1 MAAFMQAWRNAF
13 QKQLSTTVDVYG
25 VTLAR
30 FIFALPLA
38 LIYIS
43 CLYHFQPLTESVHFN
58 LRFAIYVLIA
68 ALSQIAATAL
78 MVQLFK
84 QKNYAIGVGLAKSEA
99 VLAAIIAVVFL
110 SDHLSLLGWFGVAVG
125 GFAVFLMSKGRDFS
139 DFSVQTLCIGI
150 GSGLCFAITSLLVR
164 EASLELDNL
173 PFIHRAAWV
182 LLMVI
187 ATQCCLL
194 LMYLGIFRRAT
205 LWAMWQRIGLTFRV
219 SLCSFLAS
227 LGWFSAMSMQSV
239 PIVKTLGQV
248 EIIFSMLI
256 SAYFFKEKLARAE
269 HLGILLVVIAAFLL
283 QALASKCFDE
293 IWHPSYFIA
302 YGGGSLIIFAL
313 AFFLYRKYFQCR
325 LTESGVLAMGASMSN
340 TGFIGTAILTMLIG
354 QHAAIYL
361 SLTLIIENLLI
372 VALTLVIAEVGMQQH
387 QVTSQL
393 LKQTLYNVIKNP
405 VILSIVLGMLC
416 VILNIQ
422 LPFYVVQ
429 VLEMLGKTAS
439 PIALFVI
446 GASLVGMSLKSL
458 NMQSVILVG
467 FKIVLMPLTI
477 FVLFSILPNVSQ
489 EMLYAGTLLA
499 ALPMPIVLGILGQ
512 NYGLSDKALTA
523 LMLST
528 IFGFIGISSLIALWW

>member
-1 MAAFMQAWRNAF
+1 MTITWILFTLMAAFMQAWRNAF

-139 DFSVQTLCIGI
+139 DFSVPTLCIGI

-187 ATQCCLL
+187 GTQCFLL

-269 HLGILLVVIAAFLL
+269 HLGIVLVVVAAFLV
-283 QALASKCFDE
+283 
-293 IWHPSYFIA
+293 IWA
-302 YGGGSLIIFAL
+302 
-313 AFFLYRKYFQCR
+313 
-325 LTESGVLAMGASMSN
+325 
-340 TGFIGTAILTMLIG
+340 
-354 QHAAIYL
+354 
-361 SLTLIIENLLI
+361 
-372 VALTLVIAEVGMQQH
+372 
-387 QVTSQL
+387 
-393 LKQTLYNVIKNP
+393 
-405 VILSIVLGMLC
+405 
-416 VILNIQ
+416 
-422 LPFYVVQ
+422 
-429 VLEMLGKTAS
+429 
-439 PIALFVI
+439 
-446 GASLVGMSLKSL
+446 
-458 NMQSVILVG
+458 
-467 FKIVLMPLTI
+467 
-477 FVLFSILPNVSQ
+477 
-489 EMLYAGTLLA
+489 
-499 ALPMPIVLGILGQ
+499 
-512 NYGLSDKALTA
+512 
-523 LMLST
+523 
-528 IFGFIGISSLIALWW
+528 

>member
-1 MAAFMQAWRNAF
+1 MTITWILFTLMAAFMQAWRNAF

-38 LIYIS
+38 LIYIN
-43 CLYHFQPLTESVHFN
+43 CLYHFQPVIESVHFN
-58 LRFAIYVLIA
+58 LHFAIYVLIA

-164 EASLELDNL
+164 EASLELTNL

-187 ATQCCLL
+187 GTQCFLL

-269 HLGILLVVIAAFLL
+269 HLGIVLVVIAAFLV
-283 QALASKCFDE
+283 
-293 IWHPSYFIA
+293 IWA
-302 YGGGSLIIFAL
+302 
-313 AFFLYRKYFQCR
+313 
-325 LTESGVLAMGASMSN
+325 
-340 TGFIGTAILTMLIG
+340 
-354 QHAAIYL
+354 
-361 SLTLIIENLLI
+361 
-372 VALTLVIAEVGMQQH
+372 
-387 QVTSQL
+387 
-393 LKQTLYNVIKNP
+393 
-405 VILSIVLGMLC
+405 
-416 VILNIQ
+416 
-422 LPFYVVQ
+422 
-429 VLEMLGKTAS
+429 
-439 PIALFVI
+439 
-446 GASLVGMSLKSL
+446 
-458 NMQSVILVG
+458 
-467 FKIVLMPLTI
+467 
-477 FVLFSILPNVSQ
+477 
-489 EMLYAGTLLA
+489 
-499 ALPMPIVLGILGQ
+499 
-512 NYGLSDKALTA
+512 
-523 LMLST
+523 
-528 IFGFIGISSLIALWW
+528 

>member
-1 MAAFMQAWRNAF
+1 MAITWILFTFMAAFMQAWRNAF

-38 LIYIS
+38 LIYIN
-43 CLYHFQPLTESVHFN
+43 CLYHFQPVTESVHFN

-110 SDHLSLLGWFGVAVG
+110 SDHLSFLGWFGVAVG

-139 DFSVQTLCIGI
+139 DFSIQTLCIGI

-187 ATQCCLL
+187 GTQCFLL

-269 HLGILLVVIAAFLL
+269 RLGIVLVVIAAFLV
-283 QALASKCFDE
+283 
-293 IWHPSYFIA
+293 IWA
-302 YGGGSLIIFAL
+302 
-313 AFFLYRKYFQCR
+313 
-325 LTESGVLAMGASMSN
+325 
-340 TGFIGTAILTMLIG
+340 
-354 QHAAIYL
+354 
-361 SLTLIIENLLI
+361 
-372 VALTLVIAEVGMQQH
+372 
-387 QVTSQL
+387 
-393 LKQTLYNVIKNP
+393 
-405 VILSIVLGMLC
+405 
-416 VILNIQ
+416 
-422 LPFYVVQ
+422 
-429 VLEMLGKTAS
+429 
-439 PIALFVI
+439 
-446 GASLVGMSLKSL
+446 
-458 NMQSVILVG
+458 
-467 FKIVLMPLTI
+467 
-477 FVLFSILPNVSQ
+477 
-489 EMLYAGTLLA
+489 
-499 ALPMPIVLGILGQ
+499 
-512 NYGLSDKALTA
+512 
-523 LMLST
+523 
-528 IFGFIGISSLIALWW
+528 

>member
-1 MAAFMQAWRNAF
+1 MTITWILFTLMAAFMQAWRNAF

-43 CLYHFQPLTESVHFN
+43 CLYHFQPVTDSVHFN

-187 ATQCCLL
+187 GTQCFLL

-269 HLGILLVVIAAFLL
+269 HLGIVLVVVAAFLV
-283 QALASKCFDE
+283 
-293 IWHPSYFIA
+293 IWA
-302 YGGGSLIIFAL
+302 
-313 AFFLYRKYFQCR
+313 
-325 LTESGVLAMGASMSN
+325 
-340 TGFIGTAILTMLIG
+340 
-354 QHAAIYL
+354 
-361 SLTLIIENLLI
+361 
-372 VALTLVIAEVGMQQH
+372 
-387 QVTSQL
+387 
-393 LKQTLYNVIKNP
+393 
-405 VILSIVLGMLC
+405 
-416 VILNIQ
+416 
-422 LPFYVVQ
+422 
-429 VLEMLGKTAS
+429 
-439 PIALFVI
+439 
-446 GASLVGMSLKSL
+446 
-458 NMQSVILVG
+458 
-467 FKIVLMPLTI
+467 
-477 FVLFSILPNVSQ
+477 
-489 EMLYAGTLLA
+489 
-499 ALPMPIVLGILGQ
+499 
-512 NYGLSDKALTA
+512 
-523 LMLST
+523 
-528 IFGFIGISSLIALWW
+528 

>member
-43 CLYHFQPLTESVHFN
+43 CLYHFQPVTDSVHFN

-125 GFAVFLMSKGRDFS
+125 GFAVFLMSKGRGFS

-187 ATQCCLL
+187 GTQCFLL

-269 HLGILLVVIAAFLL
+269 HLGIVLVVIAAFLV
-283 QALASKCFDE
+283 
-293 IWHPSYFIA
+293 IWA
-302 YGGGSLIIFAL
+302 
-313 AFFLYRKYFQCR
+313 
-325 LTESGVLAMGASMSN
+325 
-340 TGFIGTAILTMLIG
+340 
-354 QHAAIYL
+354 
-361 SLTLIIENLLI
+361 
-372 VALTLVIAEVGMQQH
+372 
-387 QVTSQL
+387 
-393 LKQTLYNVIKNP
+393 
-405 VILSIVLGMLC
+405 
-416 VILNIQ
+416 
-422 LPFYVVQ
+422 
-429 VLEMLGKTAS
+429 
-439 PIALFVI
+439 
-446 GASLVGMSLKSL
+446 
-458 NMQSVILVG
+458 
-467 FKIVLMPLTI
+467 
-477 FVLFSILPNVSQ
+477 
-489 EMLYAGTLLA
+489 
-499 ALPMPIVLGILGQ
+499 
-512 NYGLSDKALTA
+512 
-523 LMLST
+523 
-528 IFGFIGISSLIALWW
+528 

>member
-38 LIYIS
+38 LLYIS
-43 CLYHFQPLTESVHFN
+43 CLYHFQPVTDSVHFN

-187 ATQCCLL
+187 GTQCFLL

-227 LGWFSAMSMQSV
+227 LGWFSAMSIQSV

-269 HLGILLVVIAAFLL
+269 HLGIVLVVVAAFLV
-283 QALASKCFDE
+283 
-293 IWHPSYFIA
+293 IWA
-302 YGGGSLIIFAL
+302 
-313 AFFLYRKYFQCR
+313 
-325 LTESGVLAMGASMSN
+325 
-340 TGFIGTAILTMLIG
+340 
-354 QHAAIYL
+354 
-361 SLTLIIENLLI
+361 
-372 VALTLVIAEVGMQQH
+372 
-387 QVTSQL
+387 
-393 LKQTLYNVIKNP
+393 
-405 VILSIVLGMLC
+405 
-416 VILNIQ
+416 
-422 LPFYVVQ
+422 
-429 VLEMLGKTAS
+429 
-439 PIALFVI
+439 
-446 GASLVGMSLKSL
+446 
-458 NMQSVILVG
+458 
-467 FKIVLMPLTI
+467 
-477 FVLFSILPNVSQ
+477 
-489 EMLYAGTLLA
+489 
-499 ALPMPIVLGILGQ
+499 
-512 NYGLSDKALTA
+512 
-523 LMLST
+523 
-528 IFGFIGISSLIALWW
+528 

>member
-43 CLYHFQPLTESVHFN
+43 CLYHFKPVTESVHFN

-84 QKNYAIGVGLAKSEA
+84 QRNYAIGVGLAKSEA

-139 DFSVQTLCIGI
+139 DFSVPTLCIGI

-164 EASLELDNL
+164 EASLELTNL

-187 ATQCCLL
+187 GTQCFLL

-269 HLGILLVVIAAFLL
+269 HLGIVLVVIAAFLV
-283 QALASKCFDE
+283 
-293 IWHPSYFIA
+293 IWA
-302 YGGGSLIIFAL
+302 
-313 AFFLYRKYFQCR
+313 
-325 LTESGVLAMGASMSN
+325 
-340 TGFIGTAILTMLIG
+340 
-354 QHAAIYL
+354 
-361 SLTLIIENLLI
+361 
-372 VALTLVIAEVGMQQH
+372 
-387 QVTSQL
+387 
-393 LKQTLYNVIKNP
+393 
-405 VILSIVLGMLC
+405 
-416 VILNIQ
+416 
-422 LPFYVVQ
+422 
-429 VLEMLGKTAS
+429 
-439 PIALFVI
+439 
-446 GASLVGMSLKSL
+446 
-458 NMQSVILVG
+458 
-467 FKIVLMPLTI
+467 
-477 FVLFSILPNVSQ
+477 
-489 EMLYAGTLLA
+489 
-499 ALPMPIVLGILGQ
+499 
-512 NYGLSDKALTA
+512 
-523 LMLST
+523 
-528 IFGFIGISSLIALWW
+528 

>member
-1 MAAFMQAWRNAF
+1 MTITWILFTLMAAFMQAWRNAF

-43 CLYHFQPLTESVHFN
+43 CLYHFQPVTESVHFN

-110 SDHLSLLGWFGVAVG
+110 SDHLSLLGWLGVAVG

-187 ATQCCLL
+187 GTQCCLL

-269 HLGILLVVIAAFLL
+269 HLGIVLVVVAAFLV
-283 QALASKCFDE
+283 
-293 IWHPSYFIA
+293 IWA
-302 YGGGSLIIFAL
+302 
-313 AFFLYRKYFQCR
+313 
-325 LTESGVLAMGASMSN
+325 
-340 TGFIGTAILTMLIG
+340 
-354 QHAAIYL
+354 
-361 SLTLIIENLLI
+361 
-372 VALTLVIAEVGMQQH
+372 
-387 QVTSQL
+387 
-393 LKQTLYNVIKNP
+393 
-405 VILSIVLGMLC
+405 
-416 VILNIQ
+416 
-422 LPFYVVQ
+422 
-429 VLEMLGKTAS
+429 
-439 PIALFVI
+439 
-446 GASLVGMSLKSL
+446 
-458 NMQSVILVG
+458 
-467 FKIVLMPLTI
+467 
-477 FVLFSILPNVSQ
+477 
-489 EMLYAGTLLA
+489 
-499 ALPMPIVLGILGQ
+499 
-512 NYGLSDKALTA
+512 
-523 LMLST
+523 
-528 IFGFIGISSLIALWW
+528 

>member
-43 CLYHFQPLTESVHFN
+43 CLYHFQPITESVHFN

-187 ATQCCLL
+187 GTQCFLL

-269 HLGILLVVIAAFLL
+269 HLGIVLVVIAAFLV
-283 QALASKCFDE
+283 
-293 IWHPSYFIA
+293 IWA
-302 YGGGSLIIFAL
+302 
-313 AFFLYRKYFQCR
+313 
-325 LTESGVLAMGASMSN
+325 
-340 TGFIGTAILTMLIG
+340 
-354 QHAAIYL
+354 
-361 SLTLIIENLLI
+361 
-372 VALTLVIAEVGMQQH
+372 
-387 QVTSQL
+387 
-393 LKQTLYNVIKNP
+393 
-405 VILSIVLGMLC
+405 
-416 VILNIQ
+416 
-422 LPFYVVQ
+422 
-429 VLEMLGKTAS
+429 
-439 PIALFVI
+439 
-446 GASLVGMSLKSL
+446 
-458 NMQSVILVG
+458 
-467 FKIVLMPLTI
+467 
-477 FVLFSILPNVSQ
+477 
-489 EMLYAGTLLA
+489 
-499 ALPMPIVLGILGQ
+499 
-512 NYGLSDKALTA
+512 
-523 LMLST
+523 
-528 IFGFIGISSLIALWW
+528 

>member
-43 CLYHFQPLTESVHFN
+43 CLYHFQPVTESVHFN

-187 ATQCCLL
+187 GTQCFLL
-194 LMYLGIFRRAT
+194 LMYLGLFRRAT

-269 HLGILLVVIAAFLL
+269 HLGIVLVVIAAFLV
-283 QALASKCFDE
+283 
-293 IWHPSYFIA
+293 IWA
-302 YGGGSLIIFAL
+302 
-313 AFFLYRKYFQCR
+313 
-325 LTESGVLAMGASMSN
+325 
-340 TGFIGTAILTMLIG
+340 
-354 QHAAIYL
+354 
-361 SLTLIIENLLI
+361 
-372 VALTLVIAEVGMQQH
+372 
-387 QVTSQL
+387 
-393 LKQTLYNVIKNP
+393 
-405 VILSIVLGMLC
+405 
-416 VILNIQ
+416 
-422 LPFYVVQ
+422 
-429 VLEMLGKTAS
+429 
-439 PIALFVI
+439 
-446 GASLVGMSLKSL
+446 
-458 NMQSVILVG
+458 
-467 FKIVLMPLTI
+467 
-477 FVLFSILPNVSQ
+477 
-489 EMLYAGTLLA
+489 
-499 ALPMPIVLGILGQ
+499 
-512 NYGLSDKALTA
+512 
-523 LMLST
+523 
-528 IFGFIGISSLIALWW
+528 

>member
-38 LIYIS
+38 LLYIS
-43 CLYHFQPLTESVHFN
+43 CLYHFQPVTDSVHFN

-110 SDHLSLLGWFGVAVG
+110 SDYLSLLGWFGVAIG

-164 EASLELDNL
+164 EASLELTNL

-187 ATQCCLL
+187 GTQCFLL

-269 HLGILLVVIAAFLL
+269 HLGIVLVVIAAFLV
-283 QALASKCFDE
+283 
-293 IWHPSYFIA
+293 IWA
-302 YGGGSLIIFAL
+302 
-313 AFFLYRKYFQCR
+313 
-325 LTESGVLAMGASMSN
+325 
-340 TGFIGTAILTMLIG
+340 
-354 QHAAIYL
+354 
-361 SLTLIIENLLI
+361 
-372 VALTLVIAEVGMQQH
+372 
-387 QVTSQL
+387 
-393 LKQTLYNVIKNP
+393 
-405 VILSIVLGMLC
+405 
-416 VILNIQ
+416 
-422 LPFYVVQ
+422 
-429 VLEMLGKTAS
+429 
-439 PIALFVI
+439 
-446 GASLVGMSLKSL
+446 
-458 NMQSVILVG
+458 
-467 FKIVLMPLTI
+467 
-477 FVLFSILPNVSQ
+477 
-489 EMLYAGTLLA
+489 
-499 ALPMPIVLGILGQ
+499 
-512 NYGLSDKALTA
+512 
-523 LMLST
+523 
-528 IFGFIGISSLIALWW
+528 

>member
-38 LIYIS
+38 LIYIN
-43 CLYHFQPLTESVHFN
+43 CLYHFQPITESVHFN
-58 LRFAIYVLIA
+58 LHFAIYVLIA

-187 ATQCCLL
+187 GTQCFLL

-269 HLGILLVVIAAFLL
+269 HLGIVLVVVAAFLV
-283 QALASKCFDE
+283 
-293 IWHPSYFIA
+293 IWA
-302 YGGGSLIIFAL
+302 
-313 AFFLYRKYFQCR
+313 
-325 LTESGVLAMGASMSN
+325 
-340 TGFIGTAILTMLIG
+340 
-354 QHAAIYL
+354 
-361 SLTLIIENLLI
+361 
-372 VALTLVIAEVGMQQH
+372 
-387 QVTSQL
+387 
-393 LKQTLYNVIKNP
+393 
-405 VILSIVLGMLC
+405 
-416 VILNIQ
+416 
-422 LPFYVVQ
+422 
-429 VLEMLGKTAS
+429 
-439 PIALFVI
+439 
-446 GASLVGMSLKSL
+446 
-458 NMQSVILVG
+458 
-467 FKIVLMPLTI
+467 
-477 FVLFSILPNVSQ
+477 
-489 EMLYAGTLLA
+489 
-499 ALPMPIVLGILGQ
+499 
-512 NYGLSDKALTA
+512 
-523 LMLST
+523 
-528 IFGFIGISSLIALWW
+528 

>member
-1 MAAFMQAWRNAF
+1 MTITWILFTLMAAFMQAWRNAF

-187 ATQCCLL
+187 GTQCFLL

-269 HLGILLVVIAAFLL
+269 HLGIVLVVIAAFLV
-283 QALASKCFDE
+283 
-293 IWHPSYFIA
+293 IWA
-302 YGGGSLIIFAL
+302 
-313 AFFLYRKYFQCR
+313 
-325 LTESGVLAMGASMSN
+325 
-340 TGFIGTAILTMLIG
+340 
-354 QHAAIYL
+354 
-361 SLTLIIENLLI
+361 
-372 VALTLVIAEVGMQQH
+372 
-387 QVTSQL
+387 
-393 LKQTLYNVIKNP
+393 
-405 VILSIVLGMLC
+405 
-416 VILNIQ
+416 
-422 LPFYVVQ
+422 
-429 VLEMLGKTAS
+429 
-439 PIALFVI
+439 
-446 GASLVGMSLKSL
+446 
-458 NMQSVILVG
+458 
-467 FKIVLMPLTI
+467 
-477 FVLFSILPNVSQ
+477 
-489 EMLYAGTLLA
+489 
-499 ALPMPIVLGILGQ
+499 
-512 NYGLSDKALTA
+512 
-523 LMLST
+523 
-528 IFGFIGISSLIALWW
+528 

>member
-43 CLYHFQPLTESVHFN
+43 CLYHFQPVTDSVHFN

-99 VLAAIIAVVFL
+99 VLAAIIAVLFL
-110 SDHLSLLGWFGVAVG
+110 SDHLNLLGWFGVAVG

-187 ATQCCLL
+187 GTQCFLL

-269 HLGILLVVIAAFLL
+269 HLGIVLVVIAAFLV
-283 QALASKCFDE
+283 
-293 IWHPSYFIA
+293 IWA
-302 YGGGSLIIFAL
+302 
-313 AFFLYRKYFQCR
+313 
-325 LTESGVLAMGASMSN
+325 
-340 TGFIGTAILTMLIG
+340 
-354 QHAAIYL
+354 
-361 SLTLIIENLLI
+361 
-372 VALTLVIAEVGMQQH
+372 
-387 QVTSQL
+387 
-393 LKQTLYNVIKNP
+393 
-405 VILSIVLGMLC
+405 
-416 VILNIQ
+416 
-422 LPFYVVQ
+422 
-429 VLEMLGKTAS
+429 
-439 PIALFVI
+439 
-446 GASLVGMSLKSL
+446 
-458 NMQSVILVG
+458 
-467 FKIVLMPLTI
+467 
-477 FVLFSILPNVSQ
+477 
-489 EMLYAGTLLA
+489 
-499 ALPMPIVLGILGQ
+499 
-512 NYGLSDKALTA
+512 
-523 LMLST
+523 
-528 IFGFIGISSLIALWW
+528 

>member
-38 LIYIS
+38 LLYIS
-43 CLYHFQPLTESVHFN
+43 CLYHFQPVTDSVHFN

-84 QKNYAIGVGLAKSEA
+84 QRNYAIGVGLAKSEA

-139 DFSVQTLCIGI
+139 DFSVPTLCIGI

-187 ATQCCLL
+187 GTQCFLL

-269 HLGILLVVIAAFLL
+269 HLGIVLVVIAAFLV
-283 QALASKCFDE
+283 
-293 IWHPSYFIA
+293 IWA
-302 YGGGSLIIFAL
+302 
-313 AFFLYRKYFQCR
+313 
-325 LTESGVLAMGASMSN
+325 
-340 TGFIGTAILTMLIG
+340 
-354 QHAAIYL
+354 
-361 SLTLIIENLLI
+361 
-372 VALTLVIAEVGMQQH
+372 
-387 QVTSQL
+387 
-393 LKQTLYNVIKNP
+393 
-405 VILSIVLGMLC
+405 
-416 VILNIQ
+416 
-422 LPFYVVQ
+422 
-429 VLEMLGKTAS
+429 
-439 PIALFVI
+439 
-446 GASLVGMSLKSL
+446 
-458 NMQSVILVG
+458 
-467 FKIVLMPLTI
+467 
-477 FVLFSILPNVSQ
+477 
-489 EMLYAGTLLA
+489 
-499 ALPMPIVLGILGQ
+499 
-512 NYGLSDKALTA
+512 
-523 LMLST
+523 
-528 IFGFIGISSLIALWW
+528 

>member
-1 MAAFMQAWRNAF
+1 MTITWILFTLMAAFMQAWRNAF

-38 LIYIS
+38 LLYIS
-43 CLYHFQPLTESVHFN
+43 CLYHFQPVTDSVHFN

-139 DFSVQTLCIGI
+139 DFSVPTLCIGI

-187 ATQCCLL
+187 GTQCFLL

-269 HLGILLVVIAAFLL
+269 HLGIVLVVVAAFLV
-283 QALASKCFDE
+283 
-293 IWHPSYFIA
+293 IWA
-302 YGGGSLIIFAL
+302 
-313 AFFLYRKYFQCR
+313 
-325 LTESGVLAMGASMSN
+325 
-340 TGFIGTAILTMLIG
+340 
-354 QHAAIYL
+354 
-361 SLTLIIENLLI
+361 
-372 VALTLVIAEVGMQQH
+372 
-387 QVTSQL
+387 
-393 LKQTLYNVIKNP
+393 
-405 VILSIVLGMLC
+405 
-416 VILNIQ
+416 
-422 LPFYVVQ
+422 
-429 VLEMLGKTAS
+429 
-439 PIALFVI
+439 
-446 GASLVGMSLKSL
+446 
-458 NMQSVILVG
+458 
-467 FKIVLMPLTI
+467 
-477 FVLFSILPNVSQ
+477 
-489 EMLYAGTLLA
+489 
-499 ALPMPIVLGILGQ
+499 
-512 NYGLSDKALTA
+512 
-523 LMLST
+523 
-528 IFGFIGISSLIALWW
+528 

>member
-38 LIYIS
+38 LLYIS
-43 CLYHFQPLTESVHFN
+43 CLYHFQPVTDSVHFN

-84 QKNYAIGVGLAKSEA
+84 QRNYAIGVGLAKSEA

-187 ATQCCLL
+187 GTQCFLL

-269 HLGILLVVIAAFLL
+269 HLGILLVVIAAFLV
-283 QALASKCFDE
+283 
-293 IWHPSYFIA
+293 IWA
-302 YGGGSLIIFAL
+302 
-313 AFFLYRKYFQCR
+313 
-325 LTESGVLAMGASMSN
+325 
-340 TGFIGTAILTMLIG
+340 
-354 QHAAIYL
+354 
-361 SLTLIIENLLI
+361 
-372 VALTLVIAEVGMQQH
+372 
-387 QVTSQL
+387 
-393 LKQTLYNVIKNP
+393 
-405 VILSIVLGMLC
+405 
-416 VILNIQ
+416 
-422 LPFYVVQ
+422 
-429 VLEMLGKTAS
+429 
-439 PIALFVI
+439 
-446 GASLVGMSLKSL
+446 
-458 NMQSVILVG
+458 
-467 FKIVLMPLTI
+467 
-477 FVLFSILPNVSQ
+477 
-489 EMLYAGTLLA
+489 
-499 ALPMPIVLGILGQ
+499 
-512 NYGLSDKALTA
+512 
-523 LMLST
+523 
-528 IFGFIGISSLIALWW
+528 

>member
-38 LIYIS
+38 LLYIS
-43 CLYHFQPLTESVHFN
+43 CLYHFQPVTDSVHFN

-256 SAYFFKEKLARAE
+256 SAYFFKEKQARAE
-269 HLGILLVVIAAFLL
+269 HLGIVLVVIAAFLV
-283 QALASKCFDE
+283 
-293 IWHPSYFIA
+293 IWA
-302 YGGGSLIIFAL
+302 
-313 AFFLYRKYFQCR
+313 
-325 LTESGVLAMGASMSN
+325 
-340 TGFIGTAILTMLIG
+340 
-354 QHAAIYL
+354 
-361 SLTLIIENLLI
+361 
-372 VALTLVIAEVGMQQH
+372 
-387 QVTSQL
+387 
-393 LKQTLYNVIKNP
+393 
-405 VILSIVLGMLC
+405 
-416 VILNIQ
+416 
-422 LPFYVVQ
+422 
-429 VLEMLGKTAS
+429 
-439 PIALFVI
+439 
-446 GASLVGMSLKSL
+446 
-458 NMQSVILVG
+458 
-467 FKIVLMPLTI
+467 
-477 FVLFSILPNVSQ
+477 
-489 EMLYAGTLLA
+489 
-499 ALPMPIVLGILGQ
+499 
-512 NYGLSDKALTA
+512 
-523 LMLST
+523 
-528 IFGFIGISSLIALWW
+528 

>member
-38 LIYIS
+38 LLYIS
-43 CLYHFQPLTESVHFN
+43 CLYHFQPVTDSVHFN

-187 ATQCCLL
+187 GTQCFLL

-239 PIVKTLGQV
+239 PIVKTLGQI

-269 HLGILLVVIAAFLL
+269 HLGIVLVVIAAFLV
-283 QALASKCFDE
+283 
-293 IWHPSYFIA
+293 IWA
-302 YGGGSLIIFAL
+302 
-313 AFFLYRKYFQCR
+313 
-325 LTESGVLAMGASMSN
+325 
-340 TGFIGTAILTMLIG
+340 
-354 QHAAIYL
+354 
-361 SLTLIIENLLI
+361 
-372 VALTLVIAEVGMQQH
+372 
-387 QVTSQL
+387 
-393 LKQTLYNVIKNP
+393 
-405 VILSIVLGMLC
+405 
-416 VILNIQ
+416 
-422 LPFYVVQ
+422 
-429 VLEMLGKTAS
+429 
-439 PIALFVI
+439 
-446 GASLVGMSLKSL
+446 
-458 NMQSVILVG
+458 
-467 FKIVLMPLTI
+467 
-477 FVLFSILPNVSQ
+477 
-489 EMLYAGTLLA
+489 
-499 ALPMPIVLGILGQ
+499 
-512 NYGLSDKALTA
+512 
-523 LMLST
+523 
-528 IFGFIGISSLIALWW
+528 